1 MKAPNLT
8 SEGRGGTAAGPLARA
23 EERHRQRVRGEAE
36 EADQRQSRH
45 PVLQQLLQYVASI
58 TSVAS
63 VSLWAARLSRR
74 L

>member
-45 PVLQQLLQYVASI
+45 PVLQQLLQ
-58 TSVAS
+58 
-63 VSLWAARLSRR
+63 
-74 L
+74 

>member
-23 EERHRQRVRGEAE
+23 EEGHRQRVRGEAQ

-45 PVLQQLLQYVASI
+45 RVLQQLLQY
-58 TSVAS
+58 
-63 VSLWAARLSRR
+63 LQ
-74 L
+74 